1 MNTKKNIGYIG
12 ILVCLLCV
20 CLLLGACGLR
30 RSSETTITQPPVPT
44 VTVITPAPD
53 AANVTVTEATP
64 AHPGPHSRAHAGPG
78 GDPRP
83 HPGRHGGARPGRNAG
98 ARFHPRARERAGR
111 HQEPHGRVLA

>member
-64 AHPGPHSRAHAGPG
+64 APEATPEPTVLPVITPAPTPVPAETPAPTPVRRP
-78 GDPRP
+78 PRS
-83 HPGRHGGARPGRNAG
+83 
-98 ARFHPRARERAGR
+98 
-111 HQEPHGRVLA
+111 